1 MTTTAAPLIRRLAA
15 EAVGTAALAAVV
27 VGSGIQA
34 AALSQDGGVRFLA
47 NVGASALALAV
58 LIELFGPLSGG
69 HFNPL
74 VTAGAWW
81 AGRRDGSGPTL
92 PEFGGYAA
100 AQLAGAVAGTGLANA
115 MFGRPFIEPSGHG
128 RDGGALWL
136 GEAVAT
142 GTLLLVV
149 AGLSG
154 SGRGRLVPAAV
165 GLWVAAA
172 CWATSSG
179 GFANPA
185 VTLGRALTD
194 SYTGIAPGS
203 VPGFVLAQLAGA
215 GAALALGAVLFTRS
229 GPVRS
234 RSVPDDARELVAGRS
249 AATG

>member
-1 MTTTAAPLIRRLAA
+1 MTSTPAPLVRRLAA
-15 EAVGTAALAAVV
+15 EAVGTTALAAVV
-27 VGSGIQA
+27 VGSGIRA
-34 AALSQDGGVRFLA
+34 AALSPDGGVRFLA
-47 NVGASALALAV
+47 NVGASALALVV
-58 LIELFGPLSGG
+58 LIELLGPVSGG

-92 PEFGGYAA
+92 RELAGYAA
-100 AQLAGAVAGTGLANA
+100 AQTAGAVAGTGLANV
-115 MFGRPFIEPSGHG
+115 MFGRPFAEPSGQG
-128 RDGGALWL
+128 RDGLTLWI

-215 GAALALGAVLFTRS
+215 AAGVALAAVLFGRFRP
-229 GPVRS
+229 GRPAA
-234 RSVPDDARELVAGRS
+234 VPDDARDLVAG
-249 AATG
+249 

>member
-1 MTTTAAPLIRRLAA
+1 MTTTAAPLVRRLAA

-27 VGSGIQA
+27 VGAGIQA

-47 NVGASALALAV
+47 DVGASALALAV
-58 LIELFGPLSGG
+58 LIELFGPVSGG

-74 VTAGAWW
+74 VTVGAWW

-92 PEFGGYAA
+92 PELGGYAA
-100 AQLAGAVAGTGLANA
+100 AQAVGAVTGTGLANA
-115 MFGRPFIEPSGHG
+115 MFGRPFVEPSGHG
-128 RDGGALWL
+128 RDGAALWL

-149 AGLSG
+149 AGLSR

-165 GLWVAAA
+165 GLWVGAA

-215 GAALALGAVLFTRS
+215 VAGLALAAALFGRS
-229 GPVRS
+229 GPARPA
-234 RSVPDDARELVAGRS
+234 SVPDDARDLVPGPATAAG
-249 AATG
+249 

>member
-1 MTTTAAPLIRRLAA
+1 MTTVSPHLVRRLAA
-15 EAVGTAALAAVV
+15 EAVGTTALAAVV

-34 AALSQDGGVRFLA
+34 AALSPDGGIRFLA
-47 NVGASALALAV
+47 NVGASALALTV
-58 LIELFGPLSGG
+58 LIELLGPVSGG

-81 AGRRDGSGPTL
+81 AGRRDGSGPAL
-92 PEFGGYAA
+92 RELAWYAA
-100 AQLAGAVAGTGLANA
+100 AQTAGAVTGTGLANV
-115 MFGRPFIEPSGHG
+115 MFGRPFAEPSGHG
-128 RDGGALWL
+128 RDGTALWL

-142 GTLLLVV
+142 GTLLLLV
-149 AGLSG
+149 AGLVR

-165 GLWVAAA
+165 GLWVGAA

-215 GAALALGAVLFTRS
+215 AVGVTLAAVLF
-229 GPVRS
+229 GRS
-234 RSVPDDARELVAGRS
+234 RAARTTAVPGDARDLVAG
-249 AATG
+249 

>member
-1 MTTTAAPLIRRLAA
+1 MTTPPSPHLVRRLAA
-15 EAVGTAALAAVV
+15 EAAGTTALAAVV
-27 VGSGIQA
+27 VGSGIRA
-34 AALSQDGGVRFLA
+34 AALSPDGGVRFLA

-58 LIELFGPLSGG
+58 LIELLGPVSGG

-81 AGRRDGSGPTL
+81 AGRRDGSGPAL
-92 PEFGGYAA
+92 HELGWYAV
-100 AQLAGAVAGTGLANA
+100 AQTAGAVAGTGLANV
-115 MFGRPFIEPSGHG
+115 MFGRPFAEPSGHG
-128 RDGGALWL
+128 RDGTALWL

-149 AGLSG
+149 AGLSR
-154 SGRGRLVPAAV
+154 SGRGRLVPAAA
-165 GLWVAAA
+165 GLWAGAA

-215 GAALALGAVLFTRS
+215 VAGVALAAVLF
-229 GPVRS
+229 GRS
-234 RSVPDDARELVAGRS
+234 RAARTTVVPDDARDLVAG
-249 AATG
+249 